1 MKNRATLQELE
12 IFAAI
17 ARHLNF
23 RKAAEERNVTPSTL
37 SHTMTHLEQRIGIR
51 LLNRTTR
58 SVSLTEAGQAF
69 LTRIA
74 PALVDLSS
82 AVDELN
88 SWRADP
94 RGTVRLNMPRS
105 AAELWLPQIL
115 LPFRQRYPDIALE
128 VATSDSL
135 VNIIEEGFDA
145 GVRFGEAIPQDMVA
159 IPFGPP
165 IRGAVIASPSL
176 VARYG
181 IPQHPGELAG
191 YPCIQRRFPSGM
203 HYKWEFCVAGRAT
216 EVAVGGDLTLDT
228 DSLMI
233 QAARAGA
240 GAALVMR
247 ELAEPYLADGSLTE
261 ILADYAPSPEG
272 FWLYY
277 PSRKYHSAA
286 LRCFIDWVQ
295 QWDRDVINS
304 ASDNGRIHND
314 A

>member
-1 MKNRATLQELE
+1 MKNRTTLQELE

-37 SHTMTHLEQRIGIR
+37 SHTMNHLEQRIGVR

-58 SVSLTEAGQAF
+58 SVSLTEAGRAF
-69 LTRIA
+69 LSRIE

-105 AAELWLPQIL
+105 AATLWLQRIL

-128 VATSDSL
+128 IATSDSL

-165 IRGAVIASPSL
+165 IHGAIVASPAL
-176 VARYG
+176 IAQHG
-181 IPQHPGELAG
+181 TPQHPEGLTG

-203 HYKWEFCVAGRAT
+203 LYKWEFQREGKALD
-216 EVAVGGDLTLDT
+216 VAVSGDLTLDN
-228 DSLMI
+228 DMLMI
-233 QAARAGA
+233 QAARTGA

-247 ELAEPYLADGSLTE
+247 ELAQPWLADGSLVE
-261 ILADYAPSPEG
+261 ILTDYAAKPEG
-272 FWLYY
+272 LWLYY

-295 QWDRDVINS
+295 QINRGVVDS
-304 ASDNGRIHND
+304 PESFHAGNPP
-314 A
+314 

>member
-1 MKNRATLQELE
+1 MKTRATLQELE

-23 RKAAEERNVTPSTL
+23 RKAADERNVTPSTL

-58 SVSLTEAGQAF
+58 SVSLTEAGRAF
-69 LTRIA
+69 LSRIE

-94 RGTVRLNMPRS
+94 RGTVRVNMPRS
-105 AAELWLPQIL
+105 AATLWLQRIL

-128 VATSDSL
+128 IATSDSL

-165 IRGAVIASPSL
+165 IHGAVIASSTL
-176 VARYG
+176 LARCG
-181 IPQHPGELAG
+181 IPQHPAELVG
-191 YPCIQRRFPSGM
+191 YPCIPRRFPSGM
-203 HYKWEFCVAGRAT
+203 LYKWEFQAEGKAFD
-216 EVAVGGDLTLDT
+216 VAVSGALTLDN
-228 DSLMI
+228 DMLMI
-233 QAARAGA
+233 QAALADA

-247 ELAEPYLADGSLTE
+247 ELAAPYLADGSLTE
-261 ILADYAPSPEG
+261 ILTDYAAKPEG
-272 FWLYY
+272 LWLYY

-286 LRCFIDWVQ
+286 LRCFIEWVQ
-295 QWDRDVINS
+295 QVNRGMVDLPDS
-304 ASDNGRIHND
+304 SDAGKFL
-314 A
+314 